1 MDVRTVGDRD
11 SVSPVITERDCR
23 HTGIQTDGRGEPMP
37 QRLTKAF
44 LTFANLAVLAYTV
57 GAPQK
62 W

>member
-1 MDVRTVGDRD
+1 MDVRTVGNRD
-11 SVSPVITERDCR
+11 SVSPAATERDR
-23 HTGIQTDGRGEPMP
+23 RNTGVQSDGRGEPMP